1 MKAAG
6 MLFLSRGGVRLTKDG
21 KGEPT
26 LTLMCL
32 DRIANHQVEPWAIF
46 WKGHA
51 AAEFWRANEQKLQ
64 PGTAINVTVENMR
77 SHAVGRSIEITARV
91 VSCALVT
98 PAQGAEHG

>member
-6 MLFLSRGGVRLTKDG
+6 MLFLSRGGVRLTKDS

-46 WKGHA
+46 WKGEA

-64 PGTAINVTVENMR
+64 PGTPMNVVVENMR
-77 SHAVGRSIEITARV
+77 SHAVGQSIEITARV
-91 VSCALVT
+91 VSCALAPVA
-98 PAQGAEHG
+98 PKGAA